1 MAERKDR
8 LETYRAKRRPG
19 ATPEPF
25 SAVSTTDTHLFVVH
39 KHAATRLH
47 FDFRLEWDGVLMS
60 WAVPKGP
67 SYDPNE
73 KRFAAQTEDHPVDY
87 ADFEG
92 VIPAGNYGAGE
103 IIVWDRGKWT
113 PLEDFEAGLKKG
125 KLLFSLD
132 GYKLRG
138 VWTLVRLK
146 DSKTE
151 WLLIKHKDEYSGSP
165 EPPEE
170 SVLSGLRVEE
180 LRAGSKRAGQLRRK
194 LDRLHAPK
202 DPVDPSKLAIMLA
215 EVADKPFTA
224 DGWFF
229 EIKYDGY
236 RLIASAQR
244 GVSQLFYRRGSNAT
258 ALFPEIA
265 RALGKLPYESIVLD
279 GEIVV
284 NDELHRP
291 SFQRLQQRAQLSR
304 TRDIERAAIES
315 PAILHVF
322 DLLGFEGYDLRSL
335 PLATRKQLL
344 RDVLPTTG
352 AVRYVD
358 HIERRGEDMAAAAQ
372 ELGLEGIMAK
382 RADSRYV
389 GRRSSDWLK
398 LRFAKTGDF
407 AVVGYTSPKRGR
419 VGIGALHLAVRDGG
433 GYRYAGKVGT
443 GFSDRDLEDLR
454 QRLEPARVTRPS
466 MAGTLPTGR
475 DNVWVEPKLV
485 AEVRYREQTN
495 DGHLRHPVFVRLRTD
510 KGPEE
515 CSLPSAHDPAPDPPR
530 LIEKST
536 PKVAVSNLGKVFWPD
551 EGYTKGDL
559 IEYYR
564 RISPWLL
571 TYLRDRPVV
580 MVRYPDGI
588 NGKNFFQKDAP
599 PSAPDWLPRKRIWSE
614 GSERDIDYFI
624 CDNEEALVYL
634 ANLGTIPLHV
644 WASRVDSLEQPDW
657 CVLDLDPKGAAFTDV
672 VKIAL
677 AIRALCDEI
686 GLPSYPKTSG
696 STGLH
701 VLVPLGRQLTFEQ
714 CRHFAEFLATVIVKR
729 LPAIATIER
738 AIPKRKGRVYVDFL
752 QNGHGKL
759 IVAPFSVRPVPGAT
773 VSTPLGW
780 NEVKRGLDP
789 TKFTIRTV
797 PARLTRRK
805 NDPMAPVVDESP
817 DLLAAVERLST
828 MLAG

>member
-25 SAVSTTDTHLFVVH
+25 SAVSSTDTYLFVVH
-39 KHAATRLH
+39 KHAATRPH

-87 ADFEG
+87 ANFEG
-92 VIPAGNYGAGE
+92 IIPAGNYGAGE

-194 LDRLHAPK
+194 LDKLHAPR

-215 EVADKPFTA
+215 EVAGKPFTA
-224 DGWFF
+224 DGWYF

-265 RALGKLPYESIVLD
+265 RALGKLPYESVVFD

-284 NDELHRP
+284 NDEQHRP

-304 TRDIERAAIES
+304 SRDIERAAIES

-358 HIERRGEDMAAAAQ
+358 HIERRGEDMAVAAR

-407 AVVGYTSPKRGR
+407 AIVGYTAPKRGR

-454 QRLEPARVTRPS
+454 QRLEPAGVTKPS
-466 MAGTLPTGR
+466 VAGTLPIGR
-475 DNVWVEPKLV
+475 DNVWVEPMLV

-495 DGHLRHPVFVRLRTD
+495 DGHLRHPVFLRLRTD
-510 KGPEE
+510 KSPEE

-530 LIEKST
+530 HIETSV
-536 PKVAVSNLGKVFWPD
+536 PRVAVSNLGKVFWPD

-599 PSAPDWLPRKRIWSE
+599 PSAPDWLLRKRIWSE

-644 WASRVDSLEQPDW
+644 WASRVDSLEWPDW

-696 STGLH
+696 STGVH
-701 VLVPLGRQLTFEQ
+701 VLIPLGRQLTFDQ
-714 CRHFAEFLATVIVKR
+714 CKHLAEFLATVIVKR

-789 TKFTIRTV
+789 TRFTIKTLPV
-797 PARLTRRK
+797 RLKRRK
-805 NDPMAPVVDESP
+805 DDPMAPVVDESP
-817 DLLAAVERLST
+817 DLLGAVERLSKI
-828 MLAG
+828 LSD